1 MVINVLMAKQI
12 RDTVTTG
19 TLCSRDVMY
28 INHKHSGAF
37 QTGDITYKGRS
48 SHIKNLRRDI
58 MIKGG
63 NESRDV
69 VTKGRFKQTGT

>member
-1 MVINVLMAKQI
+1 
-12 RDTVTTG
+12 
-19 TLCSRDVMY
+19 MY
-28 INHKHSGAF
+28 INRKHLGTF

-48 SHIKNLRRDI
+48 DHIKNLRRDVV
-58 MIKGG
+58 IKGG